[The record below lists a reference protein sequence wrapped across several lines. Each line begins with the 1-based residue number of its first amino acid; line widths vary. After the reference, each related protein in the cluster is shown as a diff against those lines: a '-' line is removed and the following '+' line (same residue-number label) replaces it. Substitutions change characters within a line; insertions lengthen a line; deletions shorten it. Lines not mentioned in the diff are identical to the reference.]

1 MGAETG
7 AQPGWPEIEAGTGL
21 GADAL
26 RAGLEGRPHL
36 AAWVAGSLV
45 EGLGTP
51 NSDVDVFVL
60 VPGHEGGA
68 TRVNDDYRVDVRFAA
83 ARRVDYELWSRDT
96 VDAMAEKFAA
106 LPLEDPESNVCDALS
121 EHEVLFM
128 TRLHLSLPLAPKETA
143 EETVRE
149 LRSRF
154 DRDRLVAYLVENRRH
169 YVDDAFDDAVG
180 FCLAGDFASAALRA
194 RDTAEFAVD
203 LLLHDRGLLNVR
215 HKYRRAIF
223 DRARA
228 SWPDLGPAYERYW
241 ALSSGIP
248 ATAAGQ
254 QDFVARSLDFVERIV
269 THVQD
274 RRAAS

>member
-1 MGAETG
+1 MGVEIAS
-7 AQPGWPEIEAGTGL
+7 QPGWPEIEAATGL
-21 GADAL
+21 GPEAL

-60 VPGHEGGA
+60 VPGHGGGA
-68 TRVNDDYRVDVRFAA
+68 TRVNDDYRVEVRFAA
-83 ARRVDYELWSRDT
+83 DRRVDYEMWSLDT
-96 VDAMAEKFAA
+96 VDAMAAKFAA

-128 TRLHLSLPLAPKETA
+128 TRLHLSLPLAA
-143 EETVRE
+143 EPEVE
-149 LRSRF
+149 ALRARF
-154 DRDRLVAYLVENRRH
+154 SRDRLVSYLVENRRH
-169 YVDDAFDDAVG
+169 YVDDAFDDTVG

-228 SWPDLGPAYERYW
+228 SWPDLGPAYDRYW

-248 ATAAGQ
+248 STAAGQ
-254 QDFVARSLDFVERIV
+254 QDFVARALDFVERIV